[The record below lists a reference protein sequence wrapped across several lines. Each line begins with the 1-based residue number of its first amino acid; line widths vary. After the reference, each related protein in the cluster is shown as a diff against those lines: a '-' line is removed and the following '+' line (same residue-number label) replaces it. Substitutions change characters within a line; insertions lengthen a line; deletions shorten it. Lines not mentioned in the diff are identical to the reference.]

1 MANVEFTSHR
11 SLLARRISALRKA
24 QRLSGRKFAMMIG
37 ISRTYLRKLEAAEAS
52 PTFDMLERIAAGLN
66 VTVVELVDFSND
78 TVDTEFNG
86 R

>member
-1 MANVEFTSHR
+1 
-11 SLLARRISALRKA
+11 
-24 QRLSGRKFAMMIG
+24 MMIG